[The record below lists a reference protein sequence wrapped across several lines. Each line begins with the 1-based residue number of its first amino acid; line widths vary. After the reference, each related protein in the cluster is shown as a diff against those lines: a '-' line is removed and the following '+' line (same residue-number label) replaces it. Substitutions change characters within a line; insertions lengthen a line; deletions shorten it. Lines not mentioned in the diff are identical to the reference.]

1 MLVLLAISCVLG
13 LSLVWMA
20 HVLRVRKLLKNEVAR
35 KIVHLAHAMV
45 VVGWP
50 VFVGYWLVIVGELV
64 FLAAVLAA
72 QEYRIFH
79 ELRQIDRKTWGE
91 FFFPLGVLLLALLA
105 PPVWVF
111 VASIL
116 FLGLADGAA
125 AIVGTRLKSHSYTIF
140 GHNKTLAGSLA
151 FFSVAVVVLLAIF
164 AIVQQDVTPAHFLL
178 TLLVVPLAATL
189 TENFSPYGSDNLT
202 IPLVVYFSLAALNVF

>member
-13 LSLVWMA
+13 LSLVWLA
-20 HVLRVRKLLKNEVAR
+20 HMLRVRKLVTNEVAR

-72 QEYRIFH
+72 QEYRIFR

-91 FFFPLGVLLLALLA
+91 FFFPSGCCYLHFWRHRYGYLWLPFYFWAW
-105 PPVWVF
+105 P
-111 VASIL
+111 
-116 FLGLADGAA
+116 
-125 AIVGTRLKSHSYTIF
+125 T
-140 GHNKTLAGSLA
+140 
-151 FFSVAVVVLLAIF
+151 
-164 AIVQQDVTPAHFLL
+164 VQLQL
-178 TLLVVPLAATL
+178 
-189 TENFSPYGSDNLT
+189 
-202 IPLVVYFSLAALNVF
+202 